1 MKEQIEDLKKEIT
14 KLKKELSAINIQIA
28 KTKNLDQLRDLK
40 EQKEMVK
47 IDIYDVESD
56 IEYLER
62 NIEDETLKTDTE
74 NEN

>member
-1 MKEQIEDLKKEIT
+1 MKEQIEDLKKEII
-14 KLKKELSAINIQIA
+14 KLKKELSLINIQIA
-28 KTKNLDQLRDLK
+28 KTKNHEHLQDLK

-47 IDIYDVESD
+47 IDIYDVQCD

-62 NIEDETLKTDTE
+62 NLEQDNFKIDD